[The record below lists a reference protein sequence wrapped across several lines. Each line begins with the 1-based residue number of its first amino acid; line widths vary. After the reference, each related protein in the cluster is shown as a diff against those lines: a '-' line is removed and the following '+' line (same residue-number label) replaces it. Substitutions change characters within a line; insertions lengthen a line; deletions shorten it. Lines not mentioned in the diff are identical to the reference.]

1 MRTILVP
8 TDFSECSADAVKYAI
23 HLAEKTGRK
32 LLFFHST
39 FLLIPTRSSNVA
51 YLNAVK
57 SDKEAKLKTLSGF
70 IEKIYRSLN
79 IKRDEKNTKFLVKRG
94 HSVIE
99 SINEIIDEQFIDLI
113 IIGTHGATG
122 FRKVFVGSNTASV
135 IEQSYC
141 PVLAIP
147 QKYKFVGIK
156 TIAYASSDLDNLK
169 KELKKI
175 IPVAQKLEASLEIF
189 HITAGVESLVKKD
202 EKYNSEIFMKS
213 LSRHFKFYNMS
224 LYVID
229 GGKSILSQ
237 AIENFVKHN
246 KPDILV
252 MLTYK
257 RGFLDKIF
265 HSSQTKEISYQL
277 NVPLMALK

>member
-39 FLLIPTRSSNVA
+39 FLLIPSRSSNVA

-79 IKRDEKNTKFLVKRG
+79 IKRDEKNIKFLVKRG
-94 HSVIE
+94 HSVVE
-99 SINEIIDEQFIDLI
+99 SINEVIDEQFIDLI

-147 QKYKFVGIK
+147 HKYKFDGIK

-169 KELKKI
+169 KELKRI

-189 HITAGVESLVKKD
+189 HITAGAESLIKKD
-202 EKYNSEIFMKS
+202 EKYNSEIFIKS
-213 LSRHFKFYNMS
+213 LSRHFKFYNMN
-224 LYVID
+224 LHVID
-229 GGKSILSQ
+229 GGKNTLAD
-237 AIENFVKHN
+237 AIKNFVKHN
-246 KPDILV
+246 KPDMLV

-257 RGFLDKIF
+257 RGFFHKIF
-265 HSSQTKEISYQL
+265 HASQTKEISYQL
-277 NVPLMALK
+277 NVPLLALK